1 MIIDN
6 LQKYISTCPY
16 LEEFNKLVNVNYL
29 HSETTSYSIE
39 EVPCNPI
46 LKRYLDGSSKRQ
58 YDFIFASRESYGQ
71 DVFQNIDNS
80 GFYEEFSNWIE
91 EQSLN
96 DNLPKLDAG
105 EAIKIEVS
113 TTGYAFQTEVDKARY
128 QIQLKLIY
136 LKKREALNS
145 GY

>member
-136 LKKREALNS
+136 LKKGRR
-145 GY
+145 